1 MKKIYLGVAIGE
13 RAFIV
18 MESKKMGN
26 TRNLVF
32 MFTLTEV
39 SARVTE
45 EGKMSVIYQARLEK
59 CMTDKKADM
68 SRFVK
73 YLYFRDVNIDTGYS
87 GMQQDTRYPVFTT
100 KEKCLE
106 WLKG

>member
-1 MKKIYLGVAIGE
+1 MKKIYLGITPGE
-13 RAFIV
+13 KAYIV

-26 TRNLVF
+26 TKNLVF
-32 MFTLTEV
+32 MFTMTKV
-39 SARVTE
+39 SVSVTE
-45 EGKMSVIYQARLEK
+45 EKKLSVIYQARLEK
-59 CMTDKKADM
+59 CMTDKKTNMD
-68 SRFVK
+68 RFVK
-73 YLYFRDVNIDTGYS
+73 YLYFHDVNIDTGYS